1 MYDMNDLFNYR
12 DVVGCK
18 LNQIIGSHKY
28 TKSNVCTGAGISRP
42 TLDKLLNGEVTN
54 KTNFEKHISKL
65 LAFLS
70 LTPSEL
76 MGGIANPFTD
86 SKTLRD
92 ALRLD
97 LQQLSQRCGLSIDEL
112 QKIEAGEDVPLAE
125 LRDVAYCLGTGV
137 TGVLGDGY
145 FQTLVSS
152 MDYFVKNDPTT
163 IQSPGGFWG
172 HLGILVQGQP
182 KYLWFPITAYTRQ
195 LVYKNSTEKYMA
207 IPCMDNS
214 LLLIN
219 CDRIEEL
226 VLLDEACDSPV
237 DMDWDSTVSE
247 GEIPAV
253 VYEAFDDYMTYKDV
267 GDTPS
272 HYDLS
277 ALLVGAIDHIIDI
290 CKIDSKAFASKLNT
304 ATIIFSNGR
313 ILYQCELVQNTLF
326 FYFRGNFCALQILFK
341 ILIQNS
347 AVRVALQCVTR
358 QLIQIKAV
366 FFFPQC
372 KKNCRYNK
380 RLFIFS
386 KPAVIP
392 QIFVKFLC
400 LLQNVSKF
408 NIFRR
413 RFLKYN
419 LLVIFHNMCC

>member
-1 MYDMNDLFNYR
+1 MYDMNDLFNSR

-92 ALRLD
+92 ARHLAVLRGGHLRQ
-97 LQQLSQRCGLSIDEL
+97 LQFFAVHQWKVHIVGSIV
-112 QKIEAGEDVPLAE
+112 ED
-125 LRDVAYCLGTGV
+125 RGVAYCLGTGV

-145 FQTLVSS
+145 FQTPVSS
-152 MDYFVKNDPTT
+152 MDYFVKNIPTT
-163 IQSPGGFWG
+163 IHSPGGFWG

-214 LLLIN
+214 LLMIN
-219 CDRIEEL
+219 CDKIEEL

-290 CKIDSKAFASKLNT
+290 CKIDSEAFASKLNT
-304 ATIIFSNGR
+304 ATIMFSNGR
-313 ILYQCELVQNTLF
+313 IQHLTLSYDVSDSLATAVQQIYEMGELLDNSIVTIEACDEVEALI
-326 FYFRGNFCALQILFK
+326 NFKNISMIQLPLAK
-341 ILIQNS
+341 IE
-347 AVRVALQCVTR
+347 CD
-358 QLIQIKAV
+358 IKRSLSETDDA
-366 FFFPQC
+366 
-372 KKNCRYNK
+372 
-380 RLFIFS
+380 
-386 KPAVIP
+386 
-392 QIFVKFLC
+392 
-400 LLQNVSKF
+400 
-408 NIFRR
+408 
-413 RFLKYN
+413 
-419 LLVIFHNMCC
+419 

>member
-1 MYDMNDLFNYR
+1 MGNRRILALKEAIVMYDMNDLFNSR

-92 ALRLD
+92 ALHLD

-145 FQTLVSS
+145 FQTPVSS
-152 MDYFVKNDPTT
+152 MDYFVKNVPAT
-163 IQSPGGFWG
+163 IHSPGGFWG

-195 LVYKNSTEKYMA
+195 LVYKNSTEN
-207 IPCMDNS
+207 IWPF
-214 LLLIN
+214 
-219 CDRIEEL
+219 L
-226 VLLDEACDSPV
+226 V
-237 DMDWDSTVSE
+237 WT
-247 GEIPAV
+247 
-253 VYEAFDDYMTYKDV
+253 
-267 GDTPS
+267 
-272 HYDLS
+272 
-277 ALLVGAIDHIIDI
+277 
-290 CKIDSKAFASKLNT
+290 
-304 ATIIFSNGR
+304 
-313 ILYQCELVQNTLF
+313 TLF
-326 FYFRGNFCALQILFK
+326 C
-341 ILIQNS
+341 
-347 AVRVALQCVTR
+347 
-358 QLIQIKAV
+358 
-366 FFFPQC
+366 
-372 KKNCRYNK
+372 
-380 RLFIFS
+380 
-386 KPAVIP
+386 
-392 QIFVKFLC
+392 
-400 LLQNVSKF
+400 
-408 NIFRR
+408 
-413 RFLKYN
+413 
-419 LLVIFHNMCC
+419 

>member
-1 MYDMNDLFNYR
+1 MYDMNDLFNSR

-92 ALRLD
+92 ARHLAVLRGGHLRQ
-97 LQQLSQRCGLSIDEL
+97 LQFFAVHQWKVHIVGSIV
-112 QKIEAGEDVPLAE
+112 ED
-125 LRDVAYCLGTGV
+125 RGVAYCLGTGV

-145 FQTLVSS
+145 FQTPVSS
-152 MDYFVKNDPTT
+152 MDYFVKNIPTT
-163 IQSPGGFWG
+163 IHSPGGFWG

-214 LLLIN
+214 LLMIN
-219 CDRIEEL
+219 CNKIEEL

-290 CKIDSKAFASKLNT
+290 CKIDSEAFVSKLNT

-313 ILYQCELVQNTLF
+313 IQHLSLSYDVSDSLATAVQQIYEMGELLDNSIVTIEACDEVETLI
-326 FYFRGNFCALQILFK
+326 NFKNISMIQLPLAK
-341 ILIQNS
+341 IE
-347 AVRVALQCVTR
+347 CD
-358 QLIQIKAV
+358 IKKSLSETDNA
-366 FFFPQC
+366 
-372 KKNCRYNK
+372 
-380 RLFIFS
+380 
-386 KPAVIP
+386 
-392 QIFVKFLC
+392 
-400 LLQNVSKF
+400 
-408 NIFRR
+408 
-413 RFLKYN
+413 
-419 LLVIFHNMCC
+419 